1 MSRKRLNKISKR
13 NVWISEK
20 LYKEIKLSQS
30 NLQENTKRKKDKVTF
45 LETTD
50 KLGEY
55 LNSIRNNKLY

>member
-1 MSRKRLNKISKR
+1 MKRKTLNKISKH
-13 NVWISEK
+13 NVWISAK
-20 LYKEIKLSQS
+20 LYKEIKLSQEK
-30 NLQENTKRKKDKVTF
+30 LQENAKTGKVTF